1 MRNEVQVFG
10 NKGLREDDRVLISN
24 RDGRRVEIYNGFY
37 QQIIMN
43 TENVETSQIAEEVY
57 QLKRE
62 NYYLQMKRDF
72 AQQQL
77 DALKKFATARGL
89 DYISEKS
96 FKNLGLSPWNCI
108 LEMLLPGT
116 WIFFRNAHKVP
127 KEGSPEK
134 QSFLL
139 KVCHHRISERQ
150 NALRSSIALWDDDI
164 YTFEM
169 DFKYQTFRVIK
180 EKVIYCLN

>member
-57 QLKRE
+57 QLRRE

-72 AQQQL
+72 AQRQL

-96 FKNLGLSPWNCI
+96 FKNLGLSP
-108 LEMLLPGT
+108 
-116 WIFFRNAHKVP
+116 
-127 KEGSPEK
+127 
-134 QSFLL
+134 
-139 KVCHHRISERQ
+139 
-150 NALRSSIALWDDDI
+150 
-164 YTFEM
+164 
-169 DFKYQTFRVIK
+169 
-180 EKVIYCLN
+180 